1 MIGKWAGIGEIDMDA
16 KEFLLK
22 AIRLCEN
29 HDCHECPLDGGEED
43 KCLLDHFGYVHIDHD
58 KLIASI
64 DNLVDEVE
72 ECQAECDRLN
82 KGAHE

>member
-1 MIGKWAGIGEIDMDA
+1 MDA
-16 KEFLLK
+16 KEFILK

-43 KCLLDHFGYVHIDHD
+43 KCLLDHFNYLHIDHD

-72 ECQAECDRLN
+72 NWKEDAE
-82 KGAHE
+82 